1 MERKFVGIVGL
12 LVAIALLVAG
22 FCIAVPDNY
31 IPSWKDLD
39 QGGMEEYV
47 GGDAYNFIIEAGLRG
62 GEIAGATISKAVCFA
77 ASGIALIL
85 ALYAFCGK
93 AAEAQPPA
101 RRAGGVRPCVGRT
114 RAAAQFRQIRR
125 AAGRPAALKLPGE
138 TGGGAPAAFLRLTA
152 PAVDAPLG
160 RGRRSGGSFWKN
172 CWGCRSRRRRLPAR
186 SWRRGGRAKVPR
198 RAARGI

>member
-22 FCIAVPDNY
+22 FCIAVPDKY

-39 QGGMEEYV
+39 EGGMEEYV

-93 AAEAQPPA
+93 AAEEQPPA
-101 RRAGGVRPCVGRT
+101 RLDA
-114 RAAAQFRQIRR
+114 
-125 AAGRPAALKLPGE
+125 PGE
-138 TGGGAPAAFLRLTA
+138 YARVLAERAQQ
-152 PAVDAPLG
+152 
-160 RGRRSGGSFWKN
+160 RSFDKSDE
-172 CWGCRSRRRRLPAR
+172 PQED
-186 SWRRGGRAKVPR
+186 PR
-198 RAARGI
+198 P

>member
-22 FCIAVPDNY
+22 FCIAVPDKY

-39 QGGMEEYV
+39 EGGMEEYV

-85 ALYAFCGK
+85 ALYAFCGN

-101 RRAGGVRPCVGRT
+101 RLDA
-114 RAAAQFRQIRR
+114 
-125 AAGRPAALKLPGE
+125 PGE
-138 TGGGAPAAFLRLTA
+138 YARVLAERAQQ
-152 PAVDAPLG
+152 
-160 RGRRSGGSFWKN
+160 RSFDKSDE
-172 CWGCRSRRRRLPAR
+172 PQED
-186 SWRRGGRAKVPR
+186 PR
-198 RAARGI
+198 P

>member
-22 FCIAVPDNY
+22 FCIAVPDKY

-39 QGGMEEYV
+39 EGGMEEYV

-93 AAEAQPPA
+93 AAEAQPSA
-101 RRAGGVRPCVGRT
+101 RLDA
-114 RAAAQFRQIRR
+114 
-125 AAGRPAALKLPGE
+125 PGE
-138 TGGGAPAAFLRLTA
+138 YARVLAERAQQ
-152 PAVDAPLG
+152 
-160 RGRRSGGSFWKN
+160 RSFDKSDE
-172 CWGCRSRRRRLPAR
+172 PQED
-186 SWRRGGRAKVPR
+186 PR
-198 RAARGI
+198 P

>member
-22 FCIAVPDNY
+22 FCIAVPDKY

-39 QGGMEEYV
+39 EGGMEEYV

-101 RRAGGVRPCVGRT
+101 RLDA
-114 RAAAQFRQIRR
+114 
-125 AAGRPAALKLPGE
+125 PGE
-138 TGGGAPAAFLRLTA
+138 YARVLAERTQQ
-152 PAVDAPLG
+152 
-160 RGRRSGGSFWKN
+160 RSFDKSDE
-172 CWGCRSRRRRLPAR
+172 PQED
-186 SWRRGGRAKVPR
+186 PR
-198 RAARGI
+198 P

>member
-22 FCIAVPDNY
+22 FCIAVPDKY

-39 QGGMEEYV
+39 EGGMEEYV

-93 AAEAQPPA
+93 VAEAQPPA
-101 RRAGGVRPCVGRT
+101 RLDA
-114 RAAAQFRQIRR
+114 
-125 AAGRPAALKLPGE
+125 PGE
-138 TGGGAPAAFLRLTA
+138 YARVLAERAQQ
-152 PAVDAPLG
+152 
-160 RGRRSGGSFWKN
+160 RSFDKSDE
-172 CWGCRSRRRRLPAR
+172 PQED
-186 SWRRGGRAKVPR
+186 PR
-198 RAARGI
+198 P

>member
-1 MERKFVGIVGL
+1 MERRFVGIVGL

-22 FCIAVPDNY
+22 FCIAVPDKY

-39 QGGMEEYV
+39 EGGMEEYV

-93 AAEAQPPA
+93 AADAQPPA
-101 RRAGGVRPCVGRT
+101 R
-114 RAAAQFRQIRR
+114 
-125 AAGRPAALKLPGE
+125 L
-138 TGGGAPAAFLRLTA
+138 
-152 PAVDAPLG
+152 DAPREYARVLAE
-160 RGRRSGGSFWKN
+160 RAQQRSFDKSDE
-172 CWGCRSRRRRLPAR
+172 PQED
-186 SWRRGGRAKVPR
+186 PR
-198 RAARGI
+198 P